1 MADDMRDPV
10 LDAIVSE
17 LRTTDAVNPAV
28 VARVVRAAVDARDAD
43 LRDDVL
49 RGDALPPRR
58 LRTRWRAAIIV
69 GLSAAAGVA
78 GFMLRGVATSPGQRA
93 AVAASAATRTGSATI
108 APLTPVSASDRES
121 MAVPTQFVLENRG
134 AHRVALVGDF
144 NGWNPSET
152 PMTRHD
158 GSALWAVMIPLS
170 PGRHLY
176 AFMVDDSSFTLDPRT
191 SRARDKDVGAT
202 ASVVIVGRP

>member
-1 MADDMRDPV
+1 MVDDMRDPM

-17 LRTTDAVNPAV
+17 LRKTDAVKPDV
-28 VARVVRAAVDARDAD
+28 VSRVVSAAVDARHED
-43 LRDDVL
+43 LRDDS
-49 RGDALPPRR
+49 LPAHRMP
-58 LRTRWRAAIIV
+58 TRWRVAAIV
-69 GLSAAAGVA
+69 VLSAAAGLA
-78 GFMLRGVATSPGQRA
+78 GFMLRGIARSPEPRPAA
-93 AVAASAATRTGSATI
+93 AVAANATTNTVGAAGT
-108 APLTPVSASDRES
+108 PVTPVSAADLES
-121 MAVPTQFVLENRG
+121 MAVPTQFVLESRG

-144 NGWNPSET
+144 NGWNPSQM

-158 GSALWAVMIPLS
+158 GSALWAITIPVS

-176 AFMVDDSSFTLDPRT
+176 AFMVDDSLFTLDPRT